1 MSISIIKSLDR
12 TLRRWAASLVYE
24 LRRTRRVI
32 VDPETRPRGVPPIFV
47 LGVHRSGTTLL
58 RLILD
63 SHSRIAC
70 PPESFFLVPLAGVLQ
85 DAKAMEGLEA
95 MGFSREH
102 VLGRLRQC
110 ASYFFEMYAASRAKP
125 RWADKTPSYVGLADL
140 IETLFGP
147 DCRYVVIYRHG
158 LDTACS
164 IAGMTIREVAPHLEA
179 CGGDRLAAAAR
190 YWAEGCGRLLDF
202 QARHASRCFELRYER
217 LTQDPEPH
225 LRRMFEF
232 LGEPWEPQV
241 LRFHEKPHDHWVGLQ
256 DAKAAE
262 SKGFEPRTGVWRQQP
277 AEVVER
283 MRAQA
288 GPMLRRLGYE

>member
-1 MSISIIKSLDR
+1 MLKSLDR
-12 TLRRWAASLVYE
+12 ALRRWIASIIYE
-24 LRRTRRVI
+24 IRRTRRVI
-32 VDPETRPRGVPPIFV
+32 VAPETQPRGAPPIFI

-70 PPESFFLVPLAGVLQ
+70 PPESFFLVPLAEILK

-95 MGFSREH
+95 MGFTREH
-102 VLGRLRQC
+102 VLGRLRHC
-110 ASYFFEMYAASRAKP
+110 ASYFFEMYAASRSKL
-125 RWADKTPSYVGLADL
+125 RWADKTPSYVGVADF
-140 IETLFGP
+140 IEALFGP

-164 IAGMTIREVAPHLEA
+164 IAGMTIREVQPHLEA
-179 CGGDRLAAAAR
+179 CGGDRFAAAAR
-190 YWAEGCGRLLDF
+190 YWAEGCRKLLDF
-202 QARHASRCFELRYER
+202 QDRHASRCFELRYEQ
-217 LTQDPEPH
+217 LTRDPEPY

-232 LGEPWEPQV
+232 LGEPWEPGV

-262 SKGFEPRTGVWRQQP
+262 SKGFDPRIGIWRQQP
-277 AEVVER
+277 GDVVE
-283 MRAQA
+283 
-288 GPMLRRLGYE
+288 GMLRHASAMLTRLGYG